1 MPAPSCPPPTSGAA
15 APPPSLVVAAL
26 GTALEGV
33 ALVVGGVVALAVEGT
48 PQVWGFVVLLGAGV
62 AAAGIALARGVR
74 GARGPVVVTQ
84 LLGLGIAFYA
94 GVSSGRPEW
103 GVPIA
108 IACAAILGGVLTR
121 AGRDW
126 AEQ

>member
-1 MPAPSCPPPTSGAA
+1 M
-15 APPPSLVVAAL
+15 
-26 GTALEGV
+26 
-33 ALVVGGVVALAVEGT
+33 
-48 PQVWGFVVLLGAGV
+48 
-62 AAAGIALARGVR
+62 
-74 GARGPVVVTQ
+74 Q

-94 GVSSGRPEW
+94 GVTSGRPEL

-108 IACAAILGGVLTR
+108 VVCVAILAGVLTR